1 MLQTAIYIT
10 RSEPPTM
17 LEAYPTA
24 KLYRENESVLHN
36 TNSKMKDESRTL
48 NFQKK
53 YFICF
58 NKSPL
63 KMMKMLFIPFQK
75 LSLFSRNSIFFV
87 DFLVIQKKQ
96 RLHQKDK
103 GNLTFMMSQLCYQTL
118 HTLRNISLSKGNQ
131 TMIYGQVI
139 KYMGIFFFKD
149 HAENEAGR
157 LFSDLYYQLYMR

>member
-1 MLQTAIYIT
+1 MFQSTKIKRICYKQQYILPDQSPRQCWKHILQPSFTEKTNLFIT
-10 RSEPPTM
+10 TRILKSHTQ
-17 LEAYPTA
+17 
-24 KLYRENESVLHN
+24 
-36 TNSKMKDESRTL
+36 KDESRTH

-87 DFLVIQKKQ
+87 DFLAIQKKQ

-103 GNLTFMMSQLCYQTL
+103 GNLKFMMSQLGYQTL
-118 HTLRNISLSKGNQ
+118 HTLRNISPSKGNQ

-139 KYMGIFFFKD
+139 KYSKENIFLQRSCRK
-149 HAENEAGR
+149 
-157 LFSDLYYQLYMR
+157 